1 MGRGRRKK
9 LDKLSAGFFLGILAP
24 LSIFLIIYLV
34 RYTDIPISEY
44 IVQLWKLKITFKI
57 LSLCGFVNLLIFFL
71 YLKLEMEKAAKGVI
85 MATLVYALLFL
96 LVEII

>member
-1 MGRGRRKK
+1 M
-9 LDKLSAGFFLGILAP
+9 DKLSAGFFLGILAP
-24 LSIFLIIYLV
+24 LSIFLIIYLI

-44 IVQLWKLKITFKI
+44 VVQLWKLKITFKI

-96 LVEII
+96 VFEIV